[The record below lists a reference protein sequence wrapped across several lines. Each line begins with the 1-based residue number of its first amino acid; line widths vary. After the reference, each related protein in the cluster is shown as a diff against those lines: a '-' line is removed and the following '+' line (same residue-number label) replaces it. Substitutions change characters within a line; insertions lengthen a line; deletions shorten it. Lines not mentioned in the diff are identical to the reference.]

1 MYYSGELI
9 NWSPHH
15 CVGMALSNGTSP
27 LGPYQPA
34 EKPLACPLNYG
45 GAIDP
50 SPFRDVDGKVYVTY
64 KSDGNSVG
72 HGGAC
77 NNGISPL
84 VHTPIMLQEMQ
95 QDGMTPI
102 GEPIKILDITPND
115 GPLVEAPRII
125 RATSGTYFITF
136 SSHCFI
142 STKYNIK
149 YATSTSVKGPYQ
161 RAPKTLLQ
169 TGDYGLTSPGGAS
182 LSQDGTKMVF
192 HADCEAGRCM
202 FVAGVNLTATAIELV
217 PP

>member
-102 GEPIKILDITPND
+102 GDPIKILDITPDD

-142 STKYNIK
+142 SKKYNIK
-149 YATSTSVKGPYQ
+149 YATSTSVKGPYK

-202 FVAGVNLTATAIELV
+202 FAAGVNLTATAIELV